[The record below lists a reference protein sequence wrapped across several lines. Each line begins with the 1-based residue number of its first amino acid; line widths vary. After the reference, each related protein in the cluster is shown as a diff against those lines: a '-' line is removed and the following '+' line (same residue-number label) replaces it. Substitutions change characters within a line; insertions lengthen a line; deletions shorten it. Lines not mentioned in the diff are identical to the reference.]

1 MTADISSSVHAL
13 SHDLHPSKLKY
24 LGVAAGITSWCKELG
39 ERQTMEVDFTT
50 TVTSV
55 LPPEVGVSLLRVV
68 EEALHN
74 AIKHSGVRRVEY
86 NSTTVRRLR

>member
-1 MTADISSSVHAL
+1 
-13 SHDLHPSKLKY
+13 
-24 LGVAAGITSWCKELG
+24 
-39 ERQTMEVDFTT
+39 MEVDFTT

-86 NSTTVRRLR
+86 NSTTVGRLR